1 MILFHNSSLI
11 DDGVVTEVVVDDE
24 LDVLVGDGLLGVRD
38 INEGIDDGGLFS
50 LSLSIS
56 SLPSLSPSL

>member
-1 MILFHNSSLI
+1 MILFLNSSLI
-11 DDGVVTEVVVDDE
+11 DDGVVTEVVVGDE

-50 LSLSIS
+50 LSLPIS